1 MFWIKL
7 LTLAGVGSIIGWVT
21 NVLAIKLIF
30 RPLQPVEI
38 PIVNMKIQ
46 GLIPKRKK
54 ELAKSVGEIVETEL
68 ISMEEIIDQLIKDE
82 NKHEIIFM
90 VKRKI
95 KEIVDKKLPT
105 FIPSSFKGMIDGYI
119 NDMIEQEGDKIIT
132 ELTEKMIHTAT
143 NKIKISEIIE
153 DKINDFELEKLEEI
167 VLAIAKKELK
177 HIEILGAVLG
187 CIIGLMQGIIIFM
200 I

>member
-30 RPLQPVEI
+30 RPLQPIEI
-38 PIVNMKIQ
+38 PVINMKIQ
-46 GLIPKRKK
+46 GLIPKRKR

-82 NKHEIIFM
+82 NKSEIIFM
-90 VKRKI
+90 IKRKM
-95 KEIVDKKLPT
+95 KEIVDKKLPA
-105 FIPSSFKGMIDGYI
+105 FIPSAFKGMIDAYI
-119 NDMIEQEGDKIIT
+119 NDMIEQEGDKVIN
-132 ELTEKMIHTAT
+132 EFTEKMVHMAT

-177 HIEILGAVLG
+177 HIEILGAILG